1 MNSEDGGRVLLQAK
15 ETSHRVQSE
24 ITETERSLNNLIS
37 PAPSE
42 RTPSER
48 TPSEC
53 STRNSH
59 ESKENCTSCAN
70 YVAKNVRLQQ
80 ELRKNEETM
89 VAVRANVIVLSKNV
103 S

>member
-24 ITETERSLNNLIS
+24 ITETERSLNNLKS

-42 RTPSER
+42 RTPSE
-48 TPSEC
+48 C
-53 STRNSH
+53 SARNSH

-89 VAVRANVIVLSKNV
+89 VAVRAHVIVLSKNV